1 MAENLAFSE
10 NFADN
15 STFLQGLADIA
26 VQLKK
31 LTDKINRVEE
41 RISMFNE
48 LKDNMTSTSD
58 AEGSDIVFSQN
69 HKNLNH
75 VLVELRKAKKERAE
89 LQEKYEKLDREEK
102 KLQMKKYT
110 ALTQFAAGKKHPC
123 KAMNQ
128 WTLE

>member
-1 MAENLAFSE
+1 MAENLAFSG

-15 STFLQGLADIA
+15 NTFLQGLADIA
-26 VQLKK
+26 LQLKK
-31 LTDKINRVEE
+31 LTNKINRVEE

-75 VLVELRKAKKERAE
+75 VLLELRKAKKERAE
-89 LQEKYEKLDREEK
+89 LHEKYEKLDREEK

-110 ALTQFAAGKKHPC
+110 ALTQFAGKKPVS